1 MSAHETSTCGECTPQ
16 PADRPLGNPPGLTA
30 LAYRSGT
37 HATVLRRLLARLPSA
52 SVEPTPGDV
61 RHPLAAL
68 TARTPDDPAIALL
81 DAWACVADVLT
92 FYQER
97 IANEGFL
104 RTATERRS
112 VLELARLI
120 GYELNPGVA
129 ASVHLAYSVDT
140 SPGAPLEVIVPAG
153 ARVQSV
159 PGQDELPQTFE
170 TSADLLA
177 RADWNVLRPRL
188 LHPQTLAL
196 HGGKL
201 YLLAI
206 GAGAGEGAATLD
218 VTETHPLDLDS
229 SLPAAGT
236 VTGIEVETLYVS
248 GTTTGLR
255 AGDVVLLVGRRDEQ
269 SPPQTLTRTI
279 RRVQEEDAQGRTRVD
294 FDAEVPPRAA
304 LVPMART
311 RAIASIRRTVLDA
324 RSVTRAIVNQSWSD
338 RDLTA
343 WLSVQ
348 GWDPRAALDYIYTA
362 VNNPRPKP
370 RLGPGAPGAFAM
382 RARAGIFGHN
392 APAFRSLTTAAQ
404 AAFVDWDE
412 GTGLPI
418 WQDSR
423 RDANGAAIGY
433 YREADCLLDR
443 VVPGITG
450 DGWAVLERPPRQ
462 YTPFRVATAV
472 ETSLAGFGLAGKAT
486 GLELAKA
493 DTGQHLAANDTDK
506 SPAFATRATTAHVL
520 SERLALAQ
528 MPIDAPLGRGTAE
541 ATRLTLDRMV
551 LRLREGQPIVVT
563 GERDDL
569 PGVTTSEVVRVE
581 QVEHAGGFTTLYFTS
596 PGLTSTY
603 VRQTVTLNA
612 NVVLATHGERVA
624 EVLGSGNAAQPGQR
638 FHLRKTPLTYT
649 SAASTAGAATSLRVR
664 VNRVQWTETQHL
676 LDEAADGE
684 SYQVRIADDGRAELT
699 FGDGTHGARL
709 PTGVENVTA
718 TYRTGI
724 GAAGMVG
731 RDRLTLLLTRPLGI
745 RGVTNPVGA
754 SGAADPE
761 TRDAARENAPQT
773 VRAMGR
779 IVSAPDAEHFAN
791 AFAGIGKARA
801 RTLWHGGTQW
811 VHLTVA
817 TDAPAPGPA
826 SSGALADHRVG
837 SSSALRRN
845 LAEAI
850 TRSRDPGMRIRV
862 DTYQPVFFNLSA
874 NVLIDDRHE
883 WRDVDAACRATLEA
897 RFSFATRRF
906 VDVVDLADVV
916 RVLQRVPGVVMVD
929 IDTLHRFDQPAGLP
943 ARGRLVADDV
953 IWPDAEAVPTALAQL
968 LLINPLGIAL
978 TRVPAETMTP

>member
-1 MSAHETSTCGECTPQ
+1 MSEPNTATCGGCS
-16 PADRPLGNPPGLTA
+16 PLPPNPPVGNPPGLTA
-30 LAYRSGT
+30 IAYRSGT
-37 HATVLRRLLARLPSA
+37 HATVLRRLLARLPIA
-52 SVEPTPGDV
+52 SVEPAPGDV

-104 RTATERRS
+104 RTAMERRS
-112 VLELARLI
+112 ILELARLI

-140 SPGAPLEVIVPAG
+140 SPGAPVEVSVAAG
-153 ARVQSV
+153 SRVQSV
-159 PGQDELPQTFE
+159 PGQNELPQTFE
-170 TSADLLA
+170 TNADLLA

-188 LHPQTLAL
+188 LHPQTLAIN
-196 HGGKL
+196 GGKL

-206 GAGAGEGAATLD
+206 GVGAGEGAATLD
-218 VTETHPLDLDS
+218 VAETHPLDLDTP
-229 SLPAAGT
+229 LPSTGT
-236 VTGIEVETLYVS
+236 VAGVEIETLYVD
-248 GTTTGLR
+248 GTTTNLK
-255 AGDVVLLVGRRDEQ
+255 AGDVVLLVGRHDED

-294 FDAEVPPRAA
+294 FDAAVPPRPT
-304 LVPMART
+304 LVPIIRR

-324 RSVTRAIVNQSWSD
+324 RSVTRAVVNQSWSD

-343 WLSVQ
+343 WMSVQ
-348 GWDPRAALDYIYTA
+348 GWDPRAALDYIYTT
-362 VNNPRPKP
+362 VNNPRPKT
-370 RLGPGAPGAFAM
+370 RLGPGEPGAFAM
-382 RARAGIFGHN
+382 RTRAGIFGHN
-392 APAFRSLTTAAQ
+392 APAFRSLTAAAQ
-404 AAFVDWDE
+404 SGFVDWDA
-412 GTGLPI
+412 GGGLPV

-423 RDANGAAIGY
+423 RDSNGAVVGY
-433 YREADCLLDR
+433 YREADFLLDR

-450 DGWAVLERPPRQ
+450 DGWVVLERPPRQ
-462 YTPFRVATAV
+462 YTPFRVATAG

-486 GLELAKA
+486 GLELART
-493 DTGQHLAANDTDK
+493 DSGEGLANNDTDK
-506 SPAFATRATTAHVL
+506 SPAFTTRTTTAHVL
-520 SERLALAQ
+520 SDQLALAQ
-528 MPIDAPLGRGTAE
+528 LPIDAPLGHGTTE
-541 ATRLTLDRMV
+541 ATQLTLDRMV

-563 GERDDL
+563 GEREDL
-569 PGVTTSEVVRVE
+569 PGVTVSEVVTLE
-581 QVEHAGGFTTLYFTS
+581 QVEHAGGFTTLYFSS
-596 PGLTSTY
+596 PGLAFTY

-624 EVLGSGNAAQPGQR
+624 EVLGSGNAAQPGQH
-638 FHLRKTPLTYT
+638 FYLRKSPLTYT
-649 SAASTAGAATSLRVR
+649 STASASGAANSLEVR
-664 VNRVQWTETQHL
+664 VNRVRWAGKAHL
-676 LDEAADGE
+676 LDEESDSE
-684 SYQVRIADDGRAELT
+684 SYQVRIADDGRAEVT
-699 FGDGTHGARL
+699 FGDGTRGARL
-709 PTGVENVTA
+709 PTGVENVEA

-731 RDRLTLLLTRPLGI
+731 RDRLTLLLTRPLGV

-801 RTLWHGGTQW
+801 RTLWHAGTQW
-811 VHLTVA
+811 IHLTVA
-817 TDAPAPGPA
+817 ADAPAPGPA
-826 SSGALADHRVG
+826 SSGALPDHRVG
-837 SSSALRRN
+837 ASSALGRN
-845 LAEAI
+845 LVEAI
-850 TRSRDPGMRIRV
+850 ARSRDPGLRIRV
-862 DTYQPVFFNLSA
+862 DTYQPVFFNVSA

-883 WRDVDAACRATLEA
+883 WSDVDAAIRAVLQA

-906 VDVVDLADVV
+906 VDVVDLGHIV
-916 RVLQRVPGVVMVD
+916 RVVQQVPGVVMVD
-929 IDTLHRFDQPAGLP
+929 VDTLHRFDQPPGLP

-953 IWPDAEAVPTALAQL
+953 IWPDGDAAPTALAQL

-978 TRVPAETMTP
+978 TRVPAETMTS